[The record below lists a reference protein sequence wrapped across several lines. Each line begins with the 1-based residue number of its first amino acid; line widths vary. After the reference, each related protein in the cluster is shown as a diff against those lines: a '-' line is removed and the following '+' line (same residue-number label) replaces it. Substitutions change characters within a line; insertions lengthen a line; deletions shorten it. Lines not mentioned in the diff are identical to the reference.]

1 MFMDHFFALTERRRG
16 DRSRVNR
23 RNAPILRFPR
33 AWINEPTSNTGWKY
47 LSIVICHS
55 MSRLSRYQEREGGSI
70 RLLINQDNLEVS
82 LVGIR
87 EKKKRKEENRK
98 KIKSIASALT
108 RQRLFKRFRFRVAL
122 GLEIPP
128 FWPHFDGQRAGEIYL
143 R

>member
-1 MFMDHFFALTERRRG
+1 
-16 DRSRVNR
+16 
-23 RNAPILRFPR
+23 
-33 AWINEPTSNTGWKY
+33 
-47 LSIVICHS
+47 
-55 MSRLSRYQEREGGSI
+55 MSRLSRYRAEGGSI
-70 RLLINQDNLEVS
+70 RPLINQDNRGC
-82 LVGIR
+82 LVGVR
-87 EKKKRKEENRK
+87 EKKKERKRIK